1 MARTKVSRSASESA
15 AGAGAGADDDVDE
28 EIGIKGTYLNAG
40 KIKAEAKSD
49 DGSADGAK
57 EELVITTL
65 LYG

>member
-1 MARTKVSRSASESA
+1 MARTKVSRSAS
-15 AGAGAGADDDVDE
+15 DDDIDE

-40 KIKAEAKSD
+40 KIKAEAKPD

-57 EELVITTL
+57 EELVRTTL